1 LGKEAEKCS
10 ICGGSLDQQYHPMEQ
25 WNIKGLLCG
34 RCYSRKISEFYPGT
48 HERVG
53 KP

>member
-1 LGKEAEKCS
+1 MVKEDEKCS
-10 ICGGSLDQQYHPMEQ
+10 ICGGSLDLRYHPMEQ
-25 WNIKGLLCG
+25 WNTKGFLCSK
-34 RCYSRKISEFYPGT
+34 CYSQKISEFYPGT